1 MGIDLT
7 RLQHPTGR
15 SHSHLVDMAIGVV
28 LEHIVP
34 HTESLLSV
42 IMASAFNEVF
52 KVKFE
57 FVAQVEG
64 EGQGRRIVVNLE
76 RKVMCGEGGGGEVTI
91 QRDINKTLE
100 VLKTKLKQDEKGNVS
115 VKRKQIFMDS
125 IGGGGQ
131 QGGENGQLV
140 EVSRFLDQA
149 SPVLQLYG
157 SSGCNT
163 KLLDYYAECRLC
175 SKFSFP
181 DFRLTASIKHREG
194 VALCE
199 NCCET
204 ILTLCVPSEPE
215 KIPGRGEVCLLLG
228 VEKNTGHRL
237 VLSNNSKKWISAD
250 GVEKIQA
257 VSEVASTSTIP
268 DYGSTLVQLLK
279 SHLVAVTERA
289 WSDPSCLTARAGFP
303 VLAPANEQ
311 TQLDEI
317 TGQPKQQPIEVKVTI
332 RPPKPKTPPP
342 KLMITPVKLGGEGGN
357 KRTPA
362 STSGSPASK
371 LVKITANR
379 RIIPV
384 RDPTSISSPPR
395 MPGTKPMARG
405 DAETK
410 AKIAAL
416 RESLKANAKLNDSEN
431 NRAPRL
437 PTATTVTSVD
447 PPATAARKKPP
458 IRPGVILPDD
468 DSDLEGDDDAIES
481 IDAIADFISS
491 SEPVRPKGKVAGA
504 ASNPVPACDV
514 TDEFTADTVLSS
526 PSPRLS
532 QSREEPGQPSQSR
545 LPSSTV
551 VTTLPSNNLPASTIV
566 TNLDEPLDKPA
577 VAAKE
582 EEASVE
588 AGELKLPPGLKL
600 TMAPAGMVK
609 LAAGPPDPPAQ
620 VLQLDVGPSLL
631 ASPNSL
637 LPQAA
642 LVEVGTPALPSP
654 ASDATTSTKDTVTP
668 SSLLGKAKKLMASS
682 IVEGSKSTE
691 KTSTVNKPKPRGRPK
706 KIVTEQET
714 ESTVLA
720 GSELDMES
728 EEDDI
733 MLGELMGISGEE
745 AEGIVRK
752 KTGGVKLSSLL
763 PRGMGK
769 VASPA
774 SSSKR
779 GSTTTTTKA
788 GVKRKRAEELGT
800 PEPVSRLKK
809 AKKTASESEDE
820 IEQVLAAT
828 EVTGSGRVRKVK
840 KVFDL

>member
-1 MGIDLT
+1 
-7 RLQHPTGR
+7 
-15 SHSHLVDMAIGVV
+15 V
-28 LEHIVP
+28 
-34 HTESLLSV
+34 
-42 IMASAFNEVF
+42 
-52 KVKFE
+52 
-57 FVAQVEG
+57 
-64 EGQGRRIVVNLE
+64 
-76 RKVMCGEGGGGEVTI
+76 
-91 QRDINKTLE
+91 
-100 VLKTKLKQDEKGNVS
+100 
-115 VKRKQIFMDS
+115 
-125 IGGGGQ
+125 
-131 QGGENGQLV
+131 
-140 EVSRFLDQA
+140 
-149 SPVLQLYG
+149 
-157 SSGCNT
+157 
-163 KLLDYYAECRLC
+163 
-175 SKFSFP
+175 
-181 DFRLTASIKHREG
+181 
-194 VALCE
+194 
-199 NCCET
+199 
-204 ILTLCVPSEPE
+204 
-215 KIPGRGEVCLLLG
+215 
-228 VEKNTGHRL
+228 
-237 VLSNNSKKWISAD
+237 
-250 GVEKIQA
+250 
-257 VSEVASTSTIP
+257 
-268 DYGSTLVQLLK
+268 
-279 SHLVAVTERA
+279 
-289 WSDPSCLTARAGFP
+289 
-303 VLAPANEQ
+303 
-311 TQLDEI
+311 
-317 TGQPKQQPIEVKVTI
+317 
-332 RPPKPKTPPP
+332 
-342 KLMITPVKLGGEGGN
+342 N

-362 STSGSPASK
+362 STSASPASK

-395 MPGTKPMARG
+395 MPGVKPTARG

-447 PPATAARKKPP
+447 PPAAAARKKPP

-491 SEPVRPKGKVAGA
+491 SEPVRPKGQIAGA

-532 QSREEPGQPSQSR
+532 QSQEESDQSSQSR

-566 TNLDEPLDKPA
+566 TNLDDPPDKS
-577 VAAKE
+577 VAAVEE
-582 EEASVE
+582 EEATVE

-620 VLQLDVGPSLL
+620 VLQLDVGPALVS
-631 ASPNSL
+631 APNPL
-637 LPQAA
+637 LPQAT

-682 IVEGSKSTE
+682 ILEQGSKSTE

-706 KIVTEQET
+706 KVVVEAEEET
-714 ESTVLA
+714 EALVLA

-728 EEDDI
+728 EEDDL
-733 MLGELMGISGEE
+733 MLGEMMGLAEE
-745 AEGIVRK
+745 DGDGVMRK

-769 VASPA
+769 VATPA

-779 GSTTTTTKA
+779 GTTTTAAKA
-788 GVKRKRAEELGT
+788 GIKRKRVDDLGT

-820 IEQVLAAT
+820 IEQKWPFPCDSCSKGFNRLADLKSHMKVHDEGAPPREFKIDITKEEQELANELLNPEKPQLMRKVGITQSALKTPRVGRENYDQVLATT